1 MVGCVL
7 KFLLSLLGL
16 SCRAPIKIQFEAK
29 ELEPIILQV
38 YFLDCQHYL
47 WHINIINVNG
57 NLQCLLWG
65 SGICYL
71 KWDSLP
77 QKGIKRQRFLTRRNW
92 TTVAKAVAIPVAP
105 SSPDNAEYRQQLS
118 ESYGF
123 KQIGEPLPD
132 NVTLKH
138 VIDTLPKKVLFFI
151 LRATPSMLLIL
162 IVWIRIWC
170 ICFLLLTIQLRIW
183 VWVNNSLFNWV
194 NLVGWISSEKLHIAL
209 LQIFLFFLAG
219 IIGSFIL
226 LPLLNI
232 KIKIPFWIIP
242 GEDKI

>member
-138 VIDTLPKKVLFFI
+138 VIDTLPKKVLFSFSEPHRQCY
-151 LRATPSMLLIL
+151 L
-162 IVWIRIWC
+162 
-170 ICFLLLTIQLRIW
+170 FLLFEFVSDASVFYCWQFSW
-183 VWVNNSLFNWV
+183 
-194 NLVGWISSEKLHIAL
+194 GSEFEL
-209 LQIFLFFLAG
+209 
-219 IIGSFIL
+219 IIVCSI
-226 LPLLNI
+226 
-232 KIKIPFWIIP
+232 
-242 GEDKI
+242 E